1 MLVDCKHLAQ
11 LERILQLFSYKATNL
26 IVSAL
31 LPLYFDTFYFLLF
44 MVLFASFTTSYNNF
58 FTWQISLHIIVDFV
72 SLSLF
77 TVLLVIFFIESLI
90 KLKLCCYLFVVK
102 QLFSSVLLYKII
114 IINRYITLSILIHVF
129 LKFISL

>member
-77 TVLLVIFFIESLI
+77 TVFLVIFFIESLI

-114 IINRYITLSILIHVF
+114 IINRYVTLSILIHVF

>member
-90 KLKLCCYLFVVK
+90 KLCCYLFVVK

-114 IINRYITLSILIHVF
+114 IINRYVTLSILIHVF

>member
-26 IVSAL
+26 IVFAL

-114 IINRYITLSILIHVF
+114 IINRYVTLSILIHVF

>member
-44 MVLFASFTTSYNNF
+44 MVLFANFTTSYNNF

-114 IINRYITLSILIHVF
+114 IINRYVTLSILIHVF

>member
-31 LPLYFDTFYFLLF
+31 LPLYFDTFYFL
-44 MVLFASFTTSYNNF
+44 LFASFTTSYNNF

-90 KLKLCCYLFVVK
+90 KLKLKLLLSLCCK
-102 QLFSSVLLYKII
+102 TIILLGVII
-114 IINRYITLSILIHVF
+114 
-129 LKFISL
+129 

>member
-77 TVLLVIFFIESLI
+77 TVLLVIFFIESFI
-90 KLKLCCYLFVVK
+90 KLCCYLFVVK

-114 IINRYITLSILIHVF
+114 IINRYVTLSILIHVF

>member
-90 KLKLCCYLFVVK
+90 KLKLYCYLFVVK
-102 QLFSSVLLYKII
+102 QLFFSVLLYKII
-114 IINRYITLSILIHVF
+114 IINRYVTLSILIHVF

>member
-114 IINRYITLSILIHVF
+114 IINRYVTLSILIHVF

>member
-90 KLKLCCYLFVVK
+90 KLKFCCYLFVVK

-114 IINRYITLSILIHVF
+114 IINRYVTLSILIHVF